1 MSKAKSNQVVAEDV
15 RPPIVVVVG
24 HVDVGK
30 TLLLDKI
37 RGTAVAYRE
46 PGMITQHIGLSFI
59 PWQAVEK
66 FTGKLLDLFKLRGRI
81 WIKGFL
87 MVDTPGHAAFSNLRK
102 RGGSVADIAILVVDV
117 MKGLQEQTYECITLI
132 RERGIPFVIALNKI
146 DRIYGWKPNPNA
158 PFIETIQRQDEM
170 VQARLE
176 ELLGRVIDEL
186 LKLGIEADRYDRITD
201 WSRQVPIVPTSAV
214 TGEGIPDLLV
224 VLAGISQRFTRERLK
239 VTQGPGKGVIMEVK
253 EEKGWGTT
261 VDVVLYDGIIR
272 KGDLIVTMGLGGP
285 IVTRVKMIVMPKP
298 LDEMRDPED
307 RFMFVNEVK
316 AAAGIKIIAEG
327 LEHALPGAPLY
338 VVPDESRI
346 DEYVKLVREEVAE
359 VKIETDRE
367 GVVLKA
373 DTLGTLEAALVYL
386 KSRGIPVRK
395 ADIGPV
401 SRRDV
406 IEASIVRKK
415 NPLYGVILAFNVK
428 VPHDVEV
435 EALNHDVKIFR
446 NEILYRLVEDFLKWY
461 EEERKKL
468 LERELDKYIRPG
480 KIRILPGCVFR
491 RSDPAIVGVRVL
503 EGVIKPGYPLVR
515 PDGKQVGRIAQIQD
529 KGKPVPLARKG
540 MEVAISIEGK
550 VIVGRHLRE
559 GDELYVN
566 VPDEHA
572 VKLLTEFRQYL
583 SEDEIELLKE
593 FLKLKKKWKEAA
605 TTR

>member
-1 MSKAKSNQVVAEDV
+1 MSEEKRRQEMEVDT

-37 RGTAVAYRE
+37 RGTAVAFRE

-59 PWQAVEK
+59 PWPAVEK
-66 FTGKLLDLFKLRGRI
+66 FTSRLLEKFRLKGRI

-102 RGGSVADIAILVVDV
+102 RGGSVADIAILVIDV
-117 MKGLQEQTYECITLI
+117 MKGFEEQTYESLALI
-132 RERGIPFVIALNKI
+132 RSRGIPFVVALNKI

-158 PFIETIQRQDEM
+158 PFIETIEKQDEM

-176 ELLGRVIDEL
+176 ELMGRVIDEF

-201 WSRQVPIVPTSAV
+201 WSRQVPIVPTSAM

-224 VLAGISQRFTRERLK
+224 VLAGLTQRFTKDKLR
-239 VTQGPGKGVIMEVK
+239 VTSGPGKGVILEVK

-261 VDVVLYDGIIR
+261 IDVVLYDGIIR
-272 KGDLIVTMGLGGP
+272 KGDLIVTMGLQGP
-285 IVTRVKMIVMPKP
+285 IVTKVKMLVMPKP

-307 RFMFVNEVK
+307 KYMFVNEVK
-316 AAAGIKIIAEG
+316 AAAGVKIIAEG
-327 LEHALPGAPLY
+327 LEQAVPGAPVY
-338 VVPDESRI
+338 VVPSES
-346 DEYVKLVREEVAE
+346 ELEKYVKMVKEEVEE
-359 VKIETDRE
+359 VRIETDRE
-367 GVVLKA
+367 GVIAKA
-373 DTLGTLEAALVYL
+373 DTLGTLEAMVSYL
-386 KSRGIPVRK
+386 KSQGIPVRK

-401 SRRDV
+401 TRRDV
-406 IEASIVRKK
+406 IDASIVRKR

-435 EALNHDVKIFR
+435 EAQNYDVKIFR
-446 NEILYRLVEDFLKWY
+446 SEILYRLVEEFLNWFN
-461 EEERKKL
+461 EEKKRM
-468 LERELDKYIRPG
+468 LERELDKLIRPG

-515 PDGKQVGRIAQIQD
+515 PDGKMIGRIMQIQD
-529 KGKPVPLARKG
+529 KGKNIPIARKG

-550 VIVGRHLRE
+550 VIVGRHIKE
-559 GDELYVN
+559 GDELYVY
-566 VPDEHA
+566 VPEEHA
-572 VKLLTEFRQYL
+572 VKLLTEYRQYL
-583 SEDEIELLKE
+583 SDDEVELLKE
-593 FLKLKKKWKEAA
+593 FLKLRKKWKEVEAK
-605 TTR
+605 

>member
-1 MSKAKSNQVVAEDV
+1 MTIAKQIESVDL

-59 PWQAVEK
+59 PWPAVEK
-66 FTGKLLDLFKLRGRI
+66 FTGKLLDMFKLRGKI

-102 RGGSVADIAILVVDV
+102 RGGSVADIAILVIDV
-117 MKGLQEQTYECITLI
+117 MKGFQEQTYECITLI
-132 RERGIPFVIALNKI
+132 RERGIPFVVALNKI

-158 PFIETIQRQDEM
+158 PFIETIQKQDEM

-176 ELLGRVIDEL
+176 ELLGRVIDEFA
-186 LKLGIEADRYDRITD
+186 KLGIEADRYDRVTD

-214 TGEGIPDLLV
+214 TGEGIADLLV
-224 VLAGISQRFTRERLK
+224 VLAGISQRFTKERLK
-239 VTQGPGKGVIMEVK
+239 VTYVPGRGVVMEVK

-261 VDVVLYDGIIR
+261 VDVVLYDGVIR
-272 KGDLIVTMGLGGP
+272 KGDLIVTMGLQGP

-307 RFMFVNEVK
+307 RFMFVNEVR
-316 AAAGIKIIAEG
+316 AAAGIKIIADG
-327 LEHALPGAPLY
+327 LEHAVPGAPVY
-338 VVPDESRI
+338 VVPDESKV
-346 DEYVKLVREEVAE
+346 DEYVKLVKEEIAE

-367 GVVLKA
+367 GIILKA
-373 DTLGTLEAALVYL
+373 DTLGTLEAALIYL
-386 KSRGIPVRK
+386 KSKGIPVRK

-415 NPLYGVILAFNVK
+415 SPLYGVILAFNVK

-435 EALNHDVKIFR
+435 EAVNHDVKIFR
-446 NEILYRLVEDFLKWY
+446 NEVLYRLVEDFLKWY
-461 EEERKKL
+461 EEEKQRL
-468 LERELDKYIRPG
+468 IERELDKFIRPG
-480 KIRILPGCVFR
+480 KIRILPGCIFR

-503 EGVIKPGYPLVR
+503 EGIIKPGYPLVR
-515 PDGKQVGRIAQIQD
+515 PDGREVGRIMQIQD
-529 KGKPVPLARKG
+529 KGKPIPYARKG
-540 MEVAISIEGK
+540 MEVAISIEGR
-550 VIVGRHLRE
+550 VIVGRHIKE

-572 VKLLTEFRQYL
+572 VRLLTEYRQYL
-583 SEDEIELLKE
+583 SDDEVELLKE
-593 FLKLKKKWKEAA
+593 FLKLKRKWRESASAK
-605 TTR
+605 

>member
-1 MSKAKSNQVVAEDV
+1 MSASAQQVQQQVDY

-59 PWQAVEK
+59 PWPAVEK
-66 FTGKLLDLFKLRGRI
+66 FTARLLDRFKLRGKI

-102 RGGSVADIAILVVDV
+102 RGGSVADIAILVIDV
-117 MKGLQEQTYECITLI
+117 MKGFEEQTYECITLI
-132 RERGIPFVIALNKI
+132 QSRGIPFVVALNKI

-158 PFIETIQRQDEM
+158 PFIETIEKQDEM

-176 ELLGRVIDEL
+176 ELMGRVIDEF

-201 WSRQVPIVPTSAV
+201 WTRQVPIVPTSAV

-224 VLAGISQRFTRERLK
+224 VLAGLTQRFTKEKLK
-239 VTQGPGKGVIMEVK
+239 VTYGPGKGVIMEVK

-261 VDVVLYDGIIR
+261 IDVVLYDGVIR
-272 KGDLIVTMGLGGP
+272 KGDTIVTMGLNGP
-285 IVTRVKMIVMPKP
+285 IVTKVKMLVMPKP

-307 RFMFVNEVK
+307 RYMFMQEVR
-316 AAAGIKIIAEG
+316 AAAGVKIVAEG
-327 LEHALPGAPLY
+327 LEQALPGAPVF
-338 VVPDESRI
+338 VVPDESKI
-346 DEYVKLVREEVAE
+346 DEYVKLVREEVEE

-367 GVVLKA
+367 GVIAKA
-373 DTLGTLEAALVYL
+373 DTLGTLEAMLLYL
-386 KSRGIPVRK
+386 KSQGIPVRK

-435 EALNHDVKIFR
+435 EAQHHDVKIFR
-446 NEILYRLVEDFLKWY
+446 SEILYRLVEDFLKWY
-461 EEERKKL
+461 REEKQKL
-468 LERELDKYIRPG
+468 IERELDKLIRPG

-515 PDGKQVGRIAQIQD
+515 PDGREIGRIMQIQD
-529 KGKPVPLARKG
+529 KGKPIPMARKG
-540 MEVAISIEGK
+540 MEVAISISGR
-550 VIVGRHLRE
+550 VIVGRHIKE

-572 VKLLTEFRQYL
+572 AKLLTEFRQYL

-593 FLKLKKKWKEAA
+593 FLKLKRKWREAQESE
-605 TTR
+605 